1 MATVT
6 RPSYAA
12 YWRAIYDRQDWA
24 LVERLAR
31 RRYSEEIDWKSNPEG
46 LAGNACSQYL
56 ILRIWSHGNTSDLA
70 RYCLEVAH
78 QQAQQ
83 AMAVN
88 AFAETGLPGAFPLN
102 RYSFLVHKI
111 FIDGFVGGKPLDKD
125 TAIQIAQDQRELA
138 PTYGQREWD
147 AYPQSEYLH
156 AVELLLLVDEYGLAQ
171 EMLKQARSLRGLH
184 VRELAEIDKLI
195 CKSAGV
201 VRDNAEARDQY
212 RRMFDLLRNPSYADG
227 KRGHP
232 AFLRQQL
239 VMACMWQKF
248 FEPGEGRYDY
258 DRAIDLLWE

>member
-12 YWRAIYDRQDWA
+12 QWRAIHDRQDWA
-24 LVERLAR
+24 LVERLVR
-31 RRYSEEIDWKSNPEG
+31 RRYSDEIDWKSNPEG
-46 LAGNACSQYL
+46 LAGNAWSQYL
-56 ILRIWSHGNTSDLA
+56 ILRIWSHGHTSDLA
-70 RYCLEVAH
+70 NYCLEVAH

-102 RYSFLVHKI
+102 WYSFLVHKI
-111 FIDGFVGGKPLDKD
+111 YIDGFVSGEPLDKD
-125 TAIQIAQDQRELA
+125 TAIEIAQAQSELA
-138 PTYGQREWD
+138 PTFGQREWD

-156 AVELLLLVDEYGLAQ
+156 SVELLLLVDEYERAR
-171 EMLKQARSLRGLH
+171 EMLKHARSLRGLH
-184 VRELAEIDKLI
+184 VRELAEIDQLLA
-195 CKSAGV
+195 KSGGT
-201 VRDNAEARDQY
+201 VRDHAEARDQY
-212 RRMFDLLRNPSYADG
+212 RRMFDLLRDPSYADG

-239 VMACMWQKF
+239 VMACVWQKF

-258 DRAIDLLWE
+258 DQAIDLLWE